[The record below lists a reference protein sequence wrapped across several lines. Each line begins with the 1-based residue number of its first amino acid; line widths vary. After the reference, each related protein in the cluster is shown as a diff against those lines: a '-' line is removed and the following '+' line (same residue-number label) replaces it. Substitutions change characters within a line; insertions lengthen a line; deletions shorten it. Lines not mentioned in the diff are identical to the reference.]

1 MTARRAGIVGV
12 GGVAVGHWTDAQ
24 AGTGCTVAVFEPRA
38 VCGVD
43 VRGGAPGTREIA
55 LLDPVC
61 HVERVDAIVLTGGS
75 ALGLASASGVASAL
89 RAEGRGYQTSA
100 GAVPIVPAAVVFD
113 LSVGDADTWP
123 DDDAGKTAYM
133 AASNGEVVE
142 GNVGAGTG
150 ATSGSS
156 STSRL
161 KTGIGTTLL
170 EDDDIRVGA
179 LVAPNPVGS
188 IVDARGVLI
197 SGGPAPALRP
207 GSDSWSGN
215 IAENTVIG
223 VVATNARLDKAGA
236 TKVAQMANDGIA
248 RAVTPAHTMAD
259 GDTLFCVSAGYDL
272 VEADISLVGHMAA
285 QAVAEAIRRGA
296 LLAEPAYGLESAGSV
311 RPA

>member
-1 MTARRAGIVGV
+1 MTARRADIVGV

-61 HVERVDAIVLTGGS
+61 HVDRVDAIVLTGGS
-75 ALGLASASGVASAL
+75 ALGLASASGVATAL
-89 RAEGRGYQTSA
+89 RAEGKGYRTSA
-100 GAVPIVPAAVVFD
+100 GPVPIVPAAVVFD

-123 DDDAGKTAYM
+123 DDDAGKSAYA
-133 AASNGEVVE
+133 AASNGEVAE

-156 STSRL
+156 SAGRL

-170 EDDDIRVGA
+170 EDGDIRVGA
-179 LVAPNPVGS
+179 LVVPNPVGS
-188 IVDARGVLI
+188 IVDARGDLL
-197 SGGPAPALRP
+197 SGEPASALSPGP
-207 GSDSWSGN
+207 DSWSGA
-215 IAENTVIG
+215 IGENTVIG
-223 VVATNARLDKAGA
+223 LVATNARLDKAGA

-272 VEADISLVGHMAA
+272 VDADISVIGHMAA
-285 QAVAEAIRRGA
+285 EAVAGAIRRGA
-296 LLAEPAYGLESAGSV
+296 LLAERAYGLESAGSV